1 MRYTLLLGAYLFGI
15 IILGYLLKR
24 WHILTKKDGDVL
36 SRMIV
41 YVTLPAAIIV
51 N

>member
-1 MRYTLLLGAYLFGI
+1 MQQVLLQSGSLFGI

-24 WHILTKKDGDVL
+24 WRILTKKDGDVL

-41 YVTLPAAIIV
+41 
-51 N
+51 

>member
-1 MRYTLLLGAYLFGI
+1 M
-15 IILGYLLKR
+15 
-24 WHILTKKDGDVL
+24 LTKKDGDVL